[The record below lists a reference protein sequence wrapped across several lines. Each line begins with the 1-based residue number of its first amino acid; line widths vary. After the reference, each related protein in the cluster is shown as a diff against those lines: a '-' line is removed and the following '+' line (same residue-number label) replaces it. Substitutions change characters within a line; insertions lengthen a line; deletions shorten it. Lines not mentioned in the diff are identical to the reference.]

1 MLLLKSDDDEN
12 ETNADVLKRPRMC
25 VCVLFLSLA
34 LRVVC
39 TTERRAK
46 VRKEKGSAYE
56 NPLNIKVCL
65 EQTQTFTHDFFVAGV
80 SLLSSLSLFVEK
92 CQIKTTKASQGGE

>member
-25 VCVLFLSLA
+25 V
-34 LRVVC
+34 RVVPLSRV
-39 TTERRAK
+39 TRGLYDRARGK

-65 EQTQTFTHDFFVAGV
+65 EQTNVHSQLLCRGC
-80 SLLSSLSLFVEK
+80 LSSLSL
-92 CQIKTTKASQGGE
+92 S

>member
-25 VCVLFLSLA
+25 VCALFLSLA

-39 TTERRAK
+39 TTERRQSELW
-46 VRKEKGSAYE
+46 RKE

-65 EQTQTFTHDFFVAGV
+65 ERSQTFTHDFFVASV
-80 SLLSSLSLFVEK
+80 SLLSLSLN
-92 CQIKTTKASQGGE
+92 

>member
-80 SLLSSLSLFVEK
+80 SLLSLSLSLN
-92 CQIKTTKASQGGE
+92 